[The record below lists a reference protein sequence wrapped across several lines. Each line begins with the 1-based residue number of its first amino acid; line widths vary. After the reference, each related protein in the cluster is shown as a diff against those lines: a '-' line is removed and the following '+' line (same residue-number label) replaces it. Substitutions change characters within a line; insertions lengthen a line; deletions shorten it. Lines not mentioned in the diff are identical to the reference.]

1 MDCSCVCN
9 LSSLLFSKQIFQA
22 LMLCIENPSI
32 EAMIC
37 MTIERLEH
45 ALLPVS
51 HGAQGAFKWIQ

>member
-1 MDCSCVCN
+1 
-9 LSSLLFSKQIFQA
+9 
-22 LMLCIENPSI
+22 MLCIENPSI